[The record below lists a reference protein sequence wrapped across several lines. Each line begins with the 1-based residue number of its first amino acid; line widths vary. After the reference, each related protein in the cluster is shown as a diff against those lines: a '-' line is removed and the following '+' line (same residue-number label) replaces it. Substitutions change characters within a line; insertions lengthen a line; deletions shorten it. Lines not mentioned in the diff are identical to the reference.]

1 MSRGD
6 GKSVENGNGP
16 QLDCAARFF
25 LASSRKSRDA
35 RENGVSRPVPGDPC
49 PKRRRQ
55 PWRRHPLPGQAPARR
70 PPRTVAGG
78 QGHSGGPHETHRR
91 PDNLWSGQRRAD
103 VRHRLPAATRRYR
116 LRAELRVSRA
126 LQDGAG
132 DRRRPAAGRGR
143 GRFRRGATLRGMW
156 IRTGMPCGAVRRC
169 GCLGMATTD
178 DRDRLCCPVPRG
190 ICAIILE

>member
-1 MSRGD
+1 MSW
-6 GKSVENGNGP
+6 
-16 QLDCAARFF
+16 
-25 LASSRKSRDA
+25 
-35 RENGVSRPVPGDPC
+35 PVPGDPC

-91 PDNLWSGQRRAD
+91 PDHLWSGQRRAD
-103 VRHRLPAATRRYR
+103 VRHRLPAATRLYR
-116 LRAELRVSRA
+116 QRAELRFSRA

-132 DRRRPAAGRGR
+132 ERRRPAAGRGR
-143 GRFRRGATLRGMW
+143 KRFRRGATLREMW
-156 IRTGMPCGAVRRC
+156 ITTGMPCGSIRHC

-178 DRDRLCCPVPRG
+178 EWDRLPEIRPLRPRSAQSSG
-190 ICAIILE
+190 SIRSAEASLAVVRRRDSLAPTIVTTLERLSCLMEAHP